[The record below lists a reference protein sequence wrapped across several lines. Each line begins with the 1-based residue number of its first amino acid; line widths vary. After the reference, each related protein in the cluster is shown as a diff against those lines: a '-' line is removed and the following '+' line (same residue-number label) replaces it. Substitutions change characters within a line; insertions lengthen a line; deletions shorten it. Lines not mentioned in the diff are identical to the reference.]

1 MRRKKRKNLR
11 SKKEEN
17 IIKMKKPLDLS
28 NTGREEKWYFFFSF
42 IPFDASGFIKI
53 KKEEIDD
60 NILIVF

>member
-17 IIKMKKPLDLS
+17 IIKMKKPLEDLS

-42 IPFDASGFIKI
+42 IPFDASFIKI
-53 KKEEIDD
+53 KEQKKKLTI
-60 NILIVF
+60 IF

>member
-1 MRRKKRKNLR
+1 
-11 SKKEEN
+11 
-17 IIKMKKPLDLS
+17 MKKPLEDLS